1 MLSRSVLQLCLPMHS
16 ACLQLAELRDMEN
29 KLYDELSRTP
39 KQGDAF
45 AEVVK
50 TVLERESAFVKWK
63 VDGAAVF
70 WDKEA
75 AAPKTTSKCKPG
87 VFIRLQVLHFP

>member
-1 MLSRSVLQLCLPMHS
+1 
-16 ACLQLAELRDMEN
+16 MEN
-29 KLYDELSRTP
+29 KLYNELSKTP
-39 KQGDAF
+39 KQGEAF
-45 AEVVK
+45 ADMIR

-75 AAPKTTSKCKPG
+75 AAPKATSKCKLA
-87 VFIRLQVLHFP
+87 VFIPLQCCS